1 AEALAAAA
9 LANPAVPVVANVRA
23 SAVSDAGEI
32 RKLLVEQITAMV
44 RWRESVL
51 FMKAQEVDK
60 IVELG
65 AGKVLTGLVKR
76 IDREIAAS
84 SVGEPA
90 QIETLLKT
98 L

>member
-1 AEALAAAA
+1 
-9 LANPAVPVVANVRA
+9 
-23 SAVSDAGEI
+23 
-32 RKLLVEQITAMV
+32 V

-51 FMKAQEVDK
+51 FMKEQG
-60 IVELG
+60 VEKLVEIG
-65 AGKVLTGLVKR
+65 AGKVLAGLVKR

-90 QIETLLKT
+90 EIEALLKS